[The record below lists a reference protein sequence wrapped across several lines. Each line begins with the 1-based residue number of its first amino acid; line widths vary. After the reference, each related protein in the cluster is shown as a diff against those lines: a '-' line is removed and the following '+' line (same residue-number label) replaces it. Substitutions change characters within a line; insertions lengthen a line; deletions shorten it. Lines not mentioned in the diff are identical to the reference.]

1 MKKWFSKKSNLVL
14 LVLITFLAI
23 KQGPVILNNFK
34 NEGIFIPVNQYQVI
48 ASNDKAV
55 FPTDGNSIVIFW
67 ASWCGPC
74 KIEMQRLKTSVEEG
88 KIRKGPIYAI
98 NAFETSA
105 EVEVFISQNNF
116 PFIFLDAPL
125 LNSILKIKATPTVVF
140 LSKNKVISSSSG
152 MSLTGIWKAESF
164 LK

>member
-14 LVLITFLAI
+14 LLLITFLAI
-23 KQGPVILNNFK
+23 KHGPVILNNFN
-34 NEGIFIPVNQYQVI
+34 NEGILIPVKQYPVI
-48 ASNDKAV
+48 GSIDKRS
-55 FPTDGNSIVIFW
+55 FPPSENSITIFW

-88 KIRKGPIYAI
+88 KIKAGSIYAI
-98 NAFETSA
+98 NAFETPA
-105 EVEVFISQNNF
+105 EVEGFISQNKF

-125 LNSILKIKATPTVVF
+125 LNDILKIRVTPTVVF
-140 LSKNKVISSSSG
+140 LSKNEVVSSSSG

>member
-14 LVLITFLAI
+14 LVLIVFLAI

-34 NEGIFIPVNQYQVI
+34 NEGIFIPVNQYPVI
-48 ASNDKAV
+48 ASKNKTT
-55 FPTDGNSIVIFW
+55 FPPVNNSIAIFW

-74 KIEMQRLKTSVEEG
+74 KLEMQRLKTSIEEG
-88 KIRKGPIYAI
+88 KIRAGSIYAI
-98 NAFETSA
+98 NAFETPA
-105 EVEVFISQNNF
+105 EVEGFISQNKF

-140 LSKNKVISSSSG
+140 LSKNEVVSSSSG
-152 MSLTGIWKAESF
+152 MSLIGIWKAESF